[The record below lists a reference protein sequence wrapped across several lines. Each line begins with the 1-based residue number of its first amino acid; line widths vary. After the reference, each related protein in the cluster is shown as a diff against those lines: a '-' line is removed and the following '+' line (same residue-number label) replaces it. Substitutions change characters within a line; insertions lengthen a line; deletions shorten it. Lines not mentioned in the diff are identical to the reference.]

1 MKKWKIIISVIIL
14 ALVVSACGNSSKE
27 TKSEPSDSK
36 KLMDQPYSKTDFL
49 MGTVVTLK
57 IYDKGKEDVL
67 DKGFD
72 RIKDLAAK
80 ITTSDSEKTSE
91 VDKINEQAGKK
102 PVKVSKDVYYLI
114 QEGLKYSENS
124 GGSFD
129 ITIGPLTSLWHIGF
143 SDARKPSQAEIDA
156 VLPLINYKDVKMN
169 DKDQTVYLEKEGM
182 ELDLGAIAKGFIT
195 DETLKVFKENKVTIS
210 IIDLGGNIYVQGN
223 NPNGN
228 KWNVGIQDPFSPRG
242 SVIGKLPESNMSI
255 VTSGIYERY
264 LEVDGKT
271 YHHILDP
278 KTGYPFDNDIA
289 GVSIVSKKSID
300 GDGLSTATFSKGVKG
315 GMDYIEQFE
324 GVDAIFI
331 SKEKKVYETSGLK
344 GQFELTDKDFQMDTL
359 KK

>member
-27 TKSEPSDSK
+27 TKKEPSDSK
-36 KLMDQPYSKTDFL
+36 NLMDQPYSKTDFL

-143 SDARKPSQAEIDA
+143 SDARKPSLA
-156 VLPLINYKDVKMN
+156 
-169 DKDQTVYLEKEGM
+169 
-182 ELDLGAIAKGFIT
+182 
-195 DETLKVFKENKVTIS
+195 
-210 IIDLGGNIYVQGN
+210 
-223 NPNGN
+223 
-228 KWNVGIQDPFSPRG
+228 
-242 SVIGKLPESNMSI
+242 
-255 VTSGIYERY
+255 
-264 LEVDGKT
+264 
-271 YHHILDP
+271 
-278 KTGYPFDNDIA
+278 
-289 GVSIVSKKSID
+289 
-300 GDGLSTATFSKGVKG
+300 
-315 GMDYIEQFE
+315 
-324 GVDAIFI
+324 
-331 SKEKKVYETSGLK
+331 
-344 GQFELTDKDFQMDTL
+344 
-359 KK
+359 